1 MTKILVTG
9 ANGQLGKE
17 LQDVEGQYSKFKFV
31 FFDRQILD
39 ITNREKVNEAFEE
52 IKPQYVLNC
61 AAFTAVDKAE
71 TEVEA
76 AMLVNRDAAAN
87 LAAASAANG
96 ARFLHISTDYV
107 FDGTSASPLKEDYPT
122 NPINT
127 YGKSKLEGEQS
138 IAKLDK
144 DAIIIRTSWMYSI
157 HGNNFVKTMLRLM
170 ASRPEV
176 SVVGDQ
182 IGSPTY
188 AADLA
193 NAIMRIVGSEMW
205 IPGIYHF
212 SNDAAITWYDFA
224 SEIKRRS
231 RSQCLVR
238 AITTDQYPTPAKRP
252 KFSVM
257 DKSKIHQ
264 TYSIEIKD
272 WRESLEVCLD
282 KLIQ

>member
-39 ITNREKVNEAFEE
+39 ITNREKVIEAFEE
-52 IKPQYVLNC
+52 IKPEYVLNC

-107 FDGTSASPLKEDYPT
+107 FDGTSTSPLKEDYPT
-122 NPINT
+122 NPVNT

-138 IAKLDK
+138 IAKLNK
-144 DAIIIRTSWMYSI
+144 DAVIIRTSWLYST

-193 NAIMRIVGSEMW
+193 NAIMRIVGSGMW

-212 SNDAAITWYDFA
+212 SNDAAVTWHDFA

-231 RSQCLVR
+231 GAECLVR

-257 DKSKIHQ
+257 DKSKIHR
-264 TYSIEIKD
+264 TYRIEIKD
-272 WRESLEVCLD
+272 WKESLEVCLD
-282 KLIQ
+282 KLI

>member
-17 LQDVEGQYSKFKFV
+17 LQDIEGQYPKFRFF

-39 ITNREKVNEAFEE
+39 ITNREKVIEAFEE
-52 IKPQYVLNC
+52 IKPEYVLNC

-107 FDGTSASPLKEDYPT
+107 FDGTSASPLKEDHPT
-122 NPINT
+122 NPVNT

-138 IAKLDK
+138 IAKLNK

-193 NAIMRIVGSEMW
+193 NAIMRIVGSGMW

-212 SNDAAITWYDFA
+212 SNDAAVTWHDFA
-224 SEIKRRS
+224 SEIKRQS
-231 RSQCLVR
+231 GAGCLVR

-257 DKSKIHQ
+257 DKSKIHR

-272 WRESLEVCLD
+272 WKESLEVCLD
-282 KLIQ
+282 KLI